1 MMTQTTH
8 SPTID
13 ELPTNHQLNRATL
26 IAVGVAAIL
35 LVTVVMPAEYGID
48 PVGTGNLMGLT
59 AMGESKVQE
68 DAPLQTAQEG
78 GELLLDEPS
87 EAGAPVA
94 LGGEA
99 SEVQLTL
106 QPDEGREVKA
116 TMIAGRGLEFE
127 WSAADNAQVN
137 WELHGEEIGASGND
151 YTSYEKGISAGE
163 SGTFRAPFDG
173 THGWYWVN
181 RTGTPATITVRA
193 DGDFSKFELVPEK

>member
-1 MMTQTTH
+1 MTQTPH

-13 ELPTNHQLNRATL
+13 ELPTTHQLNRATL
-26 IAVGVAAIL
+26 IAAGVAAIL
-35 LVTVVMPAEYGID
+35 LVTVVMPAEYGVD
-48 PVGTGNLMGLT
+48 PIGTGSLMGLT
-59 AMGESKVQE
+59 AMGESK
-68 DAPLQTAQEG
+68 AQEVAPTQAVQDDG
-78 GELLLDEPS
+78 ALTLDEPS
-87 EAGAPVA
+87 EPDAPVA
-94 LGGEA
+94 LNSEA

-116 TMIAGRGLEFE
+116 TMIAGQGLDFE
-127 WSAADNAQVN
+127 WSAAGNAQIN

-151 YTSYEKGISAGE
+151 YTSYEKGVSAGE

-181 RTGTPATITVRA
+181 RTSAPATITVRA